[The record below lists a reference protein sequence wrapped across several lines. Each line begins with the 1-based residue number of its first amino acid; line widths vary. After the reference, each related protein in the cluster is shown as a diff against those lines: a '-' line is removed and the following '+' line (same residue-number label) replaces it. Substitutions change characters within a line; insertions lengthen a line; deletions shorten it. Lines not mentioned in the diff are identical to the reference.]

1 MRFEIKSG
9 TWTCFFTDFLA
20 LGIDSICLF
29 RICFEL
35 FCTSGRRFWLLK
47 SSPAPELISL
57 RQILARRSDPNWFFR
72 FRFNF
77 FVFLVLDFGFVN
89 QVHLSYSCCLQSLFF
104 ILLPFPFVLF
114 FFCLCS
120 FSFFLHSSFFNFHS
134 ASLALHFSFFFLLSL
149 LLILIRSK

>member
-20 LGIDSICLF
+20 LGIPSICLF

-89 QVHLSYSCCLQSLFF
+89 QVHLSYSSCLFF
-104 ILLPFPFVLF
+104 FVLF
-114 FFCLCS
+114 FFLLCS
-120 FSFFLHSSFFNFHS
+120 FSFFLHSS
-134 ASLALHFSFFFLLSL
+134 LFFFLPSFFT
-149 LLILIRSK
+149 SHSYSF